1 MGHLSI
7 ASRIATVAKV
17 LSQQEEQTIK
27 SKSFNNVIGFYCPM
41 AGSGVTTMVGNIA
54 VMLAAQKKN
63 VCVVDLNLMFPEQ
76 LRYFI
81 DSKNEKEMRSVEEKL
96 LRPSIHMRE
105 LVNTTKVQGVSLV
118 STKFSDSI
126 IALIKIRED
135 AVLSMFE
142 ELRGMFDYV
151 IVDMGGSDIA
161 YETTTVA
168 FDMCD
173 YIYTVTSPQLGV
185 INSILKINNFLVEAN
200 FGTKLTRVLQNQ
212 IKDKPFKSK
221 EFKQLGLS
229 LLADMPYSEEIRQ
242 IGARFQFCCMSSSGS
257 KTLSAYLSVLSILC
271 KNIIQMGDI
280 RNFSSEEDGSLSANR
295 PTLDKELSK
304 DIGNVTGD
312 KVTEEQGTLLDEL
325 TGKTTG
331 SMSSPSA
338 GAGIQRGGVG
348 VPGGM
353 PQGRPGVPG
362 GTPQGRPGVPG
373 MPQQGV
379 QRPGMPQQGSQG
391 GLNFQKPGMPQQ
403 SVPGGV
409 PQGRPGMPQQGIPGG
424 MNFQKPGVP
433 QGVQQGRPGMP
444 QGGVPQ
450 GGQIPQQGNLRMQQG
465 MPQGGMKVPQGGQ
478 MLQQSVPSGLRVPQG
493 GQMPQ
498 QGQMPPKQQVPQNRP
513 LKRKTA
519 ADLNWDDLT

>member
-7 ASRIATVAKV
+7 TSRIATVAKV

-173 YIYTVTSPQLGV
+173 YIYTITSPQLGV

-229 LLADMPYSEEIRQ
+229 LLADMP
-242 IGARFQFCCMSSSGS
+242 
-257 KTLSAYLSVLSILC
+257 
-271 KNIIQMGDI
+271 
-280 RNFSSEEDGSLSANR
+280 
-295 PTLDKELSK
+295 
-304 DIGNVTGD
+304 
-312 KVTEEQGTLLDEL
+312 
-325 TGKTTG
+325 
-331 SMSSPSA
+331 
-338 GAGIQRGGVG
+338 
-348 VPGGM
+348 
-353 PQGRPGVPG
+353 
-362 GTPQGRPGVPG
+362 
-373 MPQQGV
+373 
-379 QRPGMPQQGSQG
+379 
-391 GLNFQKPGMPQQ
+391 
-403 SVPGGV
+403 
-409 PQGRPGMPQQGIPGG
+409 
-424 MNFQKPGVP
+424 
-433 QGVQQGRPGMP
+433 
-444 QGGVPQ
+444 
-450 GGQIPQQGNLRMQQG
+450 
-465 MPQGGMKVPQGGQ
+465 
-478 MLQQSVPSGLRVPQG
+478 
-493 GQMPQ
+493 
-498 QGQMPPKQQVPQNRP
+498 
-513 LKRKTA
+513 
-519 ADLNWDDLT
+519 